1 MRIIRHLRPTPLRL
15 SVLIALLC
23 LAVLGFI
30 AKSRTTQQSDILS
43 QRSKLLRDLDV
54 EHLTLRNQT
63 SGFTVTSVQKTPE
76 GYIKISLRNDYSKTI
91 VGYQLS
97 VGSTT
102 TLVDSFTNGI
112 KPGIEPGELRE
123 RIEPIDVDPELFRRG
138 IIVRAV
144 VFNDAT
150 DDGDPHFVQQINDF
164 RLGEMLQTQQFLS
177 SLSNIKE
184 AIGRETLSQ
193 LEEAK
198 LTMLNLEEDKRFSAD
213 VISGLRN
220 MRLILARDIDEIV
233 NANEKDRTDVMRMS
247 LDRYQSKFN
256 EIRDYNEKVHQR
268 QIRQER

>member
-1 MRIIRHLRPTPLRL
+1 MRIVRHLHPSPLRL
-15 SVLIALLC
+15 SVLIGLVC

-30 AKSRTTQQSDILS
+30 AKSGTTKQSDIFL

-54 EHLTLRNQT
+54 DHLTVQNQT
-63 SGFTVTSVQKTPE
+63 SGFTVISVQKTPE
-76 GYIKISLRNDYSKTI
+76 GYIKITLRNDYPKTI
-91 VGYQLS
+91 VAYQLS

-112 KPGIEPGELRE
+112 KPGIESGELRE

-150 DDGDPHFVQQINDF
+150 ADGDPQFVQQIDDF
-164 RLGEMLQTQQFLS
+164 RLGEMLQTKQFLS
-177 SLSNIKE
+177 SLSNIRE
-184 AIGRETLSQ
+184 AFGRETLSQ

-213 VISGLRN
+213 VMSGLRN
-220 MRLILARDIDEIV
+220 MRLLFSRDIDEIV
-233 NANEKDRTDVMRMS
+233 NANDKDRTDVMRMAV
-247 LDRYQSKFN
+247 DRYQSKFN
-256 EIRDYNEKVHQR
+256 DIRDYNEKARQR